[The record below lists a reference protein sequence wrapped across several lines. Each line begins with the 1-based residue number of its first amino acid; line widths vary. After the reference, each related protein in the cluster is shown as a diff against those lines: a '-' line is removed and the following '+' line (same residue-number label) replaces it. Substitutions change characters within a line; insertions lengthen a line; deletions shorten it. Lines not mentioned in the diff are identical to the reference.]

1 MRLVVTRLVRRL
13 RAQAAPGPTLSQV
26 SLLSA
31 LERQGP
37 LSLGRL
43 AALEGIRPPAASRL
57 VDSLER
63 AGLAARSGAVG
74 RDRRV
79 VLVEATERGR
89 RLLGERR
96 HGLDAHL
103 AGRLALFSP
112 AERAL
117 LAAAVDLLE
126 RLLEEKE

>member
-1 MRLVVTRLVRRL
+1 LCGGCERRL
-13 RAQAAPGPTLSQV
+13 LPARRSRRSRCCRRWSGRGRS
-26 SLLSA
+26 
-31 LERQGP
+31 
-37 LSLGRL
+37 SLGRL

-63 AGLAARSGAVG
+63 AGLAARAGAVG